1 MKKHPVDS
9 VSLVFALLFSAAVAW
24 WGVAMISRDPLHV
37 PAAWIGAGTL
47 LIIGLVGLMSAL
59 RPQRQ
64 AEAPLT
70 VPPAP
75 QPALDVD
82 PYNDPFLASVSL
94 PRVDGVLDADA
105 IAAAYREAGFDDPA
119 PVSAPTAVTD
129 RPVSGPAA
137 PAATVPT
144 FDDPVVTPDAE
155 APTAIV
161 PAAPE
166 QLPVA
171 ERPVRDG
178 DTKQLPADR
187 DGGATS

>member
-1 MKKHPVDS
+1 MKRHPVDS

-24 WGVAMISRDPLHV
+24 WGVAMISRDPLHL

-47 LIIGLVGLMSAL
+47 LIIGLVGLVSAL
-59 RPQRQ
+59 SPQRKA

-70 VPPAP
+70 VPQAP

-119 PVSAPTAVTD
+119 PVS
-129 RPVSGPAA
+129 GPGTPPGA
-137 PAATVPT
+137 PAAE
-144 FDDPVVTPDAE
+144 AE
-155 APTAIV
+155 AE
-161 PAAPE
+161 AAPLAQRQARTGDTRE
-166 QLPVA
+166 LPA
-171 ERPVRDG
+171 ER
-178 DTKQLPADR
+178 AD
-187 DGGATS
+187 GATS